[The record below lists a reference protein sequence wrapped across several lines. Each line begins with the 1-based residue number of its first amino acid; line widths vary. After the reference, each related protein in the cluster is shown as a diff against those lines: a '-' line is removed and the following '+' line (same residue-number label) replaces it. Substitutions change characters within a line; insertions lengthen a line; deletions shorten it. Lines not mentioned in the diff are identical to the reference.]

1 MYDEAYMQ
9 IFRTKPDDE
18 MLLIRTISKLGCK
31 FLQTI
36 IVGFA
41 VDSISEPIRLELF
54 KRSLKMIEE
63 NDVANILL
71 QCFREAIQSHAHRLS
86 SQCCSLVA

>member
-31 FLQTI
+31 FVFI
-36 IVGFA
+36 IV
-41 VDSISEPIRLELF
+41 
-54 KRSLKMIEE
+54 
-63 NDVANILL
+63 
-71 QCFREAIQSHAHRLS
+71 
-86 SQCCSLVA
+86 